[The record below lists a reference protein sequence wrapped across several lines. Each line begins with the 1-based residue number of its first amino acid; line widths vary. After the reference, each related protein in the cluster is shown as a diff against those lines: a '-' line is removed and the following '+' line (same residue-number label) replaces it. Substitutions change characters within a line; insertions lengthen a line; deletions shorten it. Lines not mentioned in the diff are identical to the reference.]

1 MLFKGPREEGE
12 RVNLMG
18 ACHMPSVPTRLS
30 NPSRCAQPG
39 GPHNQV
45 NALDMSGDF

>member
-18 ACHMPSVPTRLS
+18 ACHMPVFPPDSQIPVAVPSQVGPITR
-30 NPSRCAQPG
+30 
-39 GPHNQV
+39 
-45 NALDMSGDF
+45 